1 MSLKK
6 ALLKVL
12 SAIGIIAIIALFVGC
27 VVLGI
32 MKDGAILNSDLPWGV
47 KLLSLG

>member
-1 MSLKK
+1 MKK
-6 ALLKVL
+6 TLLKVL
-12 SAIGIIAIIALFVGC
+12 SAIGIIAIVALFVGL

-32 MKDGAILNSDLPWGV
+32 MKDGAILNSDLPWWV